1 MFKLKTRFFEIITA
15 FNYLRLIF
23 VFYFI
28 FMIKSIPIE
37 RILFLDIETVPQA
50 GNWNEISEEEKNL
63 WDKKTLRQRGEDV
76 SAADFY
82 QDRAG
87 IMAEFGKIICISVGM
102 LEKDNRLKIKSFY
115 GDNEKK
121 LLEDFG
127 NIFNRDRKSVV

>member
-1 MFKLKTRFFEIITA
+1 
-15 FNYLRLIF
+15 
-23 VFYFI
+23 
-28 FMIKSIPIE
+28 MIKNIPIV
-37 RILFLDIETVPQA
+37 RILFLDIETVPQV
-50 GNWNEISEEEKNL
+50 GNWDEVSEEEKKL

-115 GDNEKK
+115 GDDEKK

-127 NIFNRDRKSVV
+127 TIFNSPRLQNIILCAHNGK